1 MITVLQQ
8 LNYSL
13 VGYVAD
19 PSSLNLERSLKQ
31 LSVQLQKSEVRQ
43 QMQAILPKKQ
53 WGGGD
58 LKRDIYKTLKEHDPG
73 FIAQMCSV
81 PSKVPQTQA
90 SIKAKQASVDMAIF
104 VEQIKQ
110 LLDERLPVPVKKQ
123 QRPLA
128 VAQIH
133 DKTNT
138 AITKLLNH
146 KNARIGENLY
156 YIVRKVNAYAFDYS
170 GLLKLL
176 NGILI
181 LATTASKVVA
191 PVQTLISSPSN
202 LLIATMLQFAVYKFL
217 TMLDGPTQSVQ
228 QITREQQQQISR
240 LTTA

>member
-13 VGYVAD
+13 AGYIAD

-53 WGGGD
+53 WGSGD
-58 LKRDIYKTLKEHDPG
+58 LKRDIYKTLREHDPG

-90 SIKAKQASVDMAIF
+90 SIKAKQASVDIAIF

-110 LLDERLPVPVKKQ
+110 LLDERLPVKKQ
-123 QRPLA
+123 QQKPLA

-217 TMLDGPTQSVQ
+217 TMMDGPTQLVQ
-228 QITREQQQQISR
+228 QIKQQKQISR
-240 LTTA
+240 STTA